1 MRRQLVPAVV
11 AFLVF
16 TALCGIVY
24 PLAVTGIAQVAFPGR
39 ADGSLVERDG
49 VAVGSRLIG
58 QQFSEAGYFHPRP
71 SAAGEGY
78 DGMASSASNLGPTN
92 EEFLSEVES
101 RIAAYR
107 RGQRPS

>member
-11 AFLVF
+11 AFLLF

-58 QQFSEAGYFHPRP
+58 QQFSESRLLPPAP
-71 SAAGEGY
+71 
-78 DGMASSASNLGPTN
+78 LG
-92 EEFLSEVES
+92 
-101 RIAAYR
+101 
-107 RGQRPS
+107 GG